1 MPTYEYQCQK
11 CGHVF
16 EAFQSITD
24 EPLKECPVC
33 KGPVKKLISSG
44 VGLIFKG
51 SGFYETD
58 YKRKEK
64 TKKTVKKDDSHK
76 EDLKKKKTNKKKN
89 DSLKKS

>member
-33 KGPVKKLISSG
+33 KGPVKRLISSG
-44 VGLIFKG
+44 AGLIFKG

-58 YKRKEK
+58 YKKKES
-64 TKKTVKKDDSHK
+64 TKETVKKDDGHK
-76 EDLKKKKTNKKKN
+76 KDSQKRKADKKN
-89 DSLKKS
+89 NSLKKD

>member
-33 KGPVKKLISSG
+33 KGPVKRLISSG
-44 VGLIFKG
+44 AGLIFKG

-58 YKRKEK
+58 YKKKES
-64 TKKTVKKDDSHK
+64 TKETVKKDDGHK
-76 EDLKKKKTNKKKN
+76 KDSQKKKTDKKN
-89 DSLKKS
+89 NSLKKD

>member
-33 KGPVKKLISSG
+33 KGPVKRLISSG
-44 VGLIFKG
+44 AGLIFKG

-58 YKRKEK
+58 YKKKES
-64 TKKTVKKDDSHK
+64 TKETVKKDDGHK
-76 EDLKKKKTNKKKN
+76 KDSQKEKTEKKN
-89 DSLKKS
+89 NSLKKD